1 MFNRQYWEYRGS
13 KPNKGERDP
22 NLSKPRHGVR
32 VNPGF
37 DAKED
42 TPLDKINTLLADQPK
57 PRRLHPTKGFRKL
70 SARRERAAFVVADIM
85 KGGHWPLDRTHHFV
99 VEGY

>member
-1 MFNRQYWEYRGS
+1 MARSAEYYKERSNRVAGFE
-13 KPNKGERDP
+13 
-22 NLSKPRHGVR
+22 LHPRRGVR

-42 TPLDKINTLLADQPK
+42 TPLDKINALLADQPK

-70 SARRERAAFVVADIM
+70 NARRERAAFVVADILN
-85 KGGHWPLDRTHHFV
+85 GGHWPLDRTRRFV